1 MRKIEDKEA
10 ESIHGIRTL
19 HEEIGNE
26 NRFRLMK
33 KDGTAYIRTEGGAG
47 GWQQSHYHR
56 HLQETYIVQEGWIGY
71 AKLKEGKRQISTY
84 GPGELF
90 TTEPNFIHNLY
101 LPAGAV
107 IHTVKHGASASDD
120 RVVDASTKRFDEMTQ
135 CLTEDQIE
143 RESETMIDRQPSE
156 VYTEEYRHFDTLI
169 WQLPVWC
176 TAIFAATAVGTSS
189 ISQADVFAGTTGL
202 SKHSIVTGFL
212 SLMTLVILFLSHV
225 LYRFRQHQTP
235 LKRYARTRIWSSA
248 QTRLQF
254 IVTIEG
260 STLLLLTAL
269 MIGLPRWPSLV
280 ACAALFIFLT
290 VIREYKLRRRVRV
303 AS

>member
-10 ESIHGIRTL
+10 ESIHGIKTL

-33 KDGTAYIRTEGGAG
+33 NDGTAYIRTESGAG

-56 HLQETYIVQEGWIGY
+56 HLLETYIVQEGWIAF
-71 AKLKEGKRQISTY
+71 AKFNEGKRQISTY

-120 RVVDASTKRFDEMTQ
+120 RVVDVLTERFDEMTQ

-143 RESETMIDRQPSE
+143 RESGTMIDGKPNE
-156 VYTEEYRHFDTLI
+156 VYTEDYRHFDTLI

-189 ISQADVFAGTTGL
+189 ISLAEVFASTKGL
-202 SKHSIVTGFL
+202 VR
-212 SLMTLVILFLSHV
+212 IL
-225 LYRFRQHQTP
+225 
-235 LKRYARTRIWSSA
+235 
-248 QTRLQF
+248 
-254 IVTIEG
+254 
-260 STLLLLTAL
+260 
-269 MIGLPRWPSLV
+269 LPRD
-280 ACAALFIFLT
+280 F
-290 VIREYKLRRRVRV
+290 
-303 AS
+303 